1 MILREKLFIFFLW
14 LSVINLSIWIGGT
27 LFHMIVVLPI
37 WSQPLP
43 GSVKDFFGGTRAYEY
58 LLDFYGPKWMVIR
71 ILPVIISLLLGW
83 NSKQHRYFL
92 LITVLTLAFGIILTI
107 FFVYPINDVIMA
119 KAGEGSSPEEIKR
132 MVHDWILADRVRF
145 AMVFV
150 GYFFLLWA
158 FRLPINLSKGVTDN
172 YKKDRA

>member
-1 MILREKLFIFFLW
+1 MVLRQKLYTIFIW
-14 LSVINLSIWIGGT
+14 LAVINLSIWVGST

-71 ILPVIISLLLGW
+71 ILPIIISLLLGW
-83 NSKQHRYFL
+83 NSKRHRNFL
-92 LITVLTLAFGIILTI
+92 LVTVLTIAFGIILTI
-107 FFVYPINDVIMA
+107 IYVYPINDAIMA
-119 KAGEGSSPEEIKR
+119 KAGEGSSPEEIDR
-132 MVHDWILADRVRF
+132 MVKNWILADRIRF
-145 AMVFV
+145 AVIFV

-158 FRLPINLSKGVTDN
+158 FRLPILYQKRLLQPQV
-172 YKKDRA
+172 

>member
-1 MILREKLFIFFLW
+1 MISRQKLFIIFLW

-43 GSVKDFFGGTRAYEY
+43 GSVKEFFGGTNAYEY

-71 ILPVIISLLLGW
+71 VLPVIISLLLGW
-83 NSKQHRYFL
+83 NSKRHRNLL
-92 LITVLTLAFGIILTI
+92 LITVLTLVVGIILTI
-107 FFVYPINDVIMA
+107 LFVYPINEAIMA
-119 KAGEGSSPEEIKR
+119 KAGKESTPEEIKR
-132 MVHDWILADRVRF
+132 MVDNWILLDRLRF
-145 AMVFV
+145 AIIFV

-158 FRLPINLSKGVTDN
+158 FRLPIIKRSPML
-172 YKKDRA
+172 